1 MKTKST
7 ISNSLKQRLKAY
19 SMTAGAIA
27 AGAASVNAQIDYTDI
42 DPDAVASSTDT
53 VYLDLNNDGTDDF
66 VFIANAGTYGSGA
79 FNVYQNF
86 AVALNDNAIN
96 GSVTSSYLY
105 PYAVP
110 MNSAIDGNSPF
121 NGGSNF
127 QTLGWDYFATGATS
141 AAYTFGNIRVGGGD
155 AYIGLL
161 LDVAGNTHYGW
172 ARISLDL
179 GGTLTLKDY
188 AYEQTVCLGIEAGAT
203 TGGLTAAPAP
213 AASNVMGTD
222 NGNTGT
228 GADLNFSFD
237 VATSEDGVSEYR
249 TFAVKA
255 GSTFDMAAAQAV
267 ASGSYVSSTPS
278 GASVSGNFDGTT
290 DSDGDAIVIWT
301 DYDLYVLSVNDCA
314 NAQSDALAV
323 STESVQITP
332 PVGLNEVNEFGY
344 NVYTNGNTLFVNTNT
359 VITSLTV
366 TSIDGKMIFN
376 KTNVNGNQQI
386 DMNSA
391 SGIYL
396 VNIQTAQGVF
406 SEKVLLK

>member
-1 MKTKST
+1 M
-7 ISNSLKQRLKAY
+7 L
-19 SMTAGAIA
+19 IA
-27 AGAASVNAQIDYTDI
+27 
-42 DPDAVASSTDT
+42 
-53 VYLDLNNDGTDDF
+53 
-66 VFIANAGTYGSGA
+66 FIANSFTVSSGA
-79 FNVYQNF
+79 IDVYQAFIAANGNN
-86 AVALNDNAIN
+86 AVAGI
-96 GSVTSSYLY
+96 SSSSYLY
-105 PYAVP
+105 PYAMAANDV
-110 MNSAIDGNSPF
+110 IDGNKSF
-121 NGGSNF
+121 QGGSAF
-127 QTLGWDYFATGATS
+127 QTLAWN
-141 AAYTFGNIRVGGGD
+141 TFYSTASTPVGYYGNFVAGGNEG
-155 AYIGLL
+155 YIGLR
-161 LDVAGNTHYGW
+161 LDVNGTTHYGW
-172 ARISLDL
+172 VRIEVEF
-179 GGTLTLKDY
+179 GEITIKDY
-188 AYEQTVCLGIEAGAT
+188 AYEQTACLGIEAGAT
-203 TGGLTAAPAP
+203 TGGLTAAAAP
-213 AASNVMGTD
+213 AANNIVGTD

-237 VATSEDGVSEYR
+237 VASSEDGVSEYR

-255 GSTFDMAAAQAV
+255 GSAFDLAAAQAV
-267 ASGSYVSSTPS
+267 ATGSYVSSTPN
-278 GASVSGNFDGTT
+278 GAAITGSFDGTT
-290 DSDGDAIVIWT
+290 DTDGDAIAIWT

-332 PVGLNEVNEFGY
+332 PVGLDEVNEFGY

-366 TSIDGKMIFN
+366 TSIDGKMVFN